1 MIIVIHENN
10 DWIPPFVE
18 AFQRLNIDYRLWYV
32 PDMDLDLTETPP
44 HAVYWNRMSASS
56 HTRGHR
62 FEPELTAGILAW
74 LSRHQMKVIN
84 GGAALDL
91 EISKIRQYEELARFA
106 IKTPSTV
113 CAIKRDRL
121 LKASDRI
128 GFPLITKHNRAGK
141 GLGVR
146 KFDNKDT
153 LKEYLEAENFENS
166 PDGITLLQEYISAT
180 TQSIIRMEFVNYKF
194 LYAVEV
200 DTSEGFELCPAEA
213 CEIETHCPTDSQS
226 KFRILS
232 DFSIPNL
239 TAFEQFLTANDIGI
253 AGIEIIF
260 DHEGNYWAYDVNTN
274 TNYNPQAES
283 LAGISAPDAIARFLV
298 SLDY

>member
-1 MIIVIHENN
+1 MIIVIHENK
-10 DWIPPFVE
+10 DWMPPFEE
-18 AFQRLNIDYRLWYV
+18 AFQRLKIDYQLWYV
-32 PDMDLDLTETPP
+32 PDMDLDLSKTPP

-62 FEPELTAGILAW
+62 FEPELTVGILAW
-74 LSRHQMKVIN
+74 LRRHKMKVIN

-106 IKTPSTV
+106 IKTPLTLG
-113 CAIKRDRL
+113 ALKNDRL
-121 LKASDRI
+121 LEASDRI

-146 KFDNKDT
+146 KFDNKDA
-153 LKEYLEAENFENS
+153 LKIYLEAKDFENS
-166 PDGITLLQEYISAT
+166 PDGITLLQEYISAP
-180 TQSIIRMEFVNYKF
+180 TQSIVRMEFVNYKF

-213 CEIETHCPTDSQS
+213 CELDTLCPTESKN

-232 DFSIPNL
+232 EFSLPNL
-239 TAFEQFLTANDIGI
+239 YAFEQFLVENDIGV

-260 DHEGNYWAYDVNTN
+260 DNEGNYWAYDVNTN

-283 LAGISAPDAIARFLV
+283 LAGISAPDEIVRFLV
-298 SLDY
+298 SLDR